1 MMPSVSVVV
10 PVYNSAATLRPLVER
25 VSAVLKSNAAAHE
38 IILVDDGSR
47 DDSPNVAR
55 GLRAEYRTSGCCA
68 CSGITASTTRSC
80 AGFATR
86 GIPSSSPWTMT
97 CNILPRRSRAL
108 LQALGDRCD
117 VVYGT
122 ARREQHGL
130 FRDLASQLT
139 KIVMQQVLGVES
151 ARRVSGF
158 RAFRLALRG
167 AFADFQGPYVNID
180 VMLTWATSRIE
191 GIQVRHEP
199 RRLGRSNYSFR
210 ELMRHALNMLTGFS
224 VLPLRIS
231 TFLGFTLT
239 LFGVAALAF
248 VIGRYLVF
256 GMVVPGFAFL
266 ASIVIVFSGTQ
277 LFTLGVMGEYL
288 ARMHFRLLGRPAYAI
303 RPDSDDPGRHSGALK
318 WSRQPGRRLDWDSA
332 FFDVPIGTAEAE
344 TPADIDAIEEWAERE
359 RIRCL
364 YLLVAAHRLDATQAA
379 ERRGYFLTGVRVTCM
394 RDAPQRR
401 APARDGS
408 AVGIREARASDIPV
422 LQQIAANAHQGTRF
436 YADPHF
442 ARESC
447 DRLYETWIRRSCEG
461 WADHVLAAEHHGR
474 WSGMPVSICPRAR
487 A

>member
-25 VSAVLKSNAAAHE
+25 VSVVLKSNAAAHE

-55 GLRAEYRTSGCCA
+55 GLRAEYPDVRVLRLLRNYGQHNAILCGLRHARHPVVVTLDDDLQHPPEE
-68 CSGITASTTRSC
+68 
-80 AGFATR
+80 
-86 GIPSSSPWTMT
+86 IP
-97 CNILPRRSRAL
+97 AL
-108 LQALGDRCD
+108 LQALGDQCD

-303 RPDSDDPGRHSGALK
+303 RPDSDDPA
-318 WSRQPGRRLDWDSA
+318 
-332 FFDVPIGTAEAE
+332 
-344 TPADIDAIEEWAERE
+344 
-359 RIRCL
+359 
-364 YLLVAAHRLDATQAA
+364 ATQ
-379 ERRGYFLTGVRVTCM
+379 
-394 RDAPQRR
+394 
-401 APARDGS
+401 
-408 AVGIREARASDIPV
+408 V
-422 LQQIAANAHQGTRF
+422 L
-436 YADPHF
+436 
-442 ARESC
+442 
-447 DRLYETWIRRSCEG
+447 
-461 WADHVLAAEHHGR
+461 
-474 WSGMPVSICPRAR
+474 
-487 A
+487 